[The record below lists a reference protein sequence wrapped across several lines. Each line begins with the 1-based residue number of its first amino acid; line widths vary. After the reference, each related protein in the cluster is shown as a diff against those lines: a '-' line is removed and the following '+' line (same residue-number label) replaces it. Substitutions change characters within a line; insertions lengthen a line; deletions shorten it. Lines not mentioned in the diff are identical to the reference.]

1 MRLRDHTPDEE
12 RIGQR
17 DLAQW
22 RSEPGRWLVRVAF
35 ALGRWTA
42 ARWVLVVT
50 AVVGGVLAVLLT
62 TASAEVYD
70 AVTENDGVAG
80 LDQPVLDQAVQW
92 RSPGLDTAVTAF
104 TDVGGTIGMPV
115 LVVVVVA
122 LMVWRWRTRTPLVL
136 AVIAAAGSLA
146 MTTTGKDLIG
156 RARPPLNLAVPP
168 YEHSPS
174 FPSGH
179 TLNSTVLIGVLVY
192 VALLHL
198 ESRRARTAVIVV
210 GALFV
215 AAMGLSRVFLGHH
228 WLTDVM
234 VGWTLGL
241 AWLSVVVTAHRLFL
255 TVRRAHREEATAGG
269 VSGSAGGQASGSQT
283 SSAVQESPS
292 RVNPRRS

>member
-1 MRLRDHTPDEE
+1 
-12 RIGQR
+12 
-17 DLAQW
+17 
-22 RSEPGRWLVRVAF
+22 
-35 ALGRWTA
+35 
-42 ARWVLVVT
+42 
-50 AVVGGVLAVLLT
+50 
-62 TASAEVYD
+62 
-70 AVTENDGVAG
+70 
-80 LDQPVLDQAVQW
+80 
-92 RSPGLDTAVTAF
+92 
-104 TDVGGTIGMPV
+104 MPV
-115 LVVVVVA
+115 LVAVVVLV
-122 LMVWRWRTRTPLVL
+122 MVL
-136 AVIAAAGSLA
+136 AWRSWTPVVLTLIAAAGSLA

-198 ESRRARTAVIVV
+198 SSRWARTAVVV
-210 GALFV
+210 AGSVFV
-215 AAMGLSRVFLGHH
+215 VAMGLSRVFLGHH

-255 TVRRAHREEATAGG
+255 TVRRARREEATAAGAPASPG
-269 VSGSAGGQASGSQT
+269 AGGAGGQT

>member
-1 MRLRDHTPDEE
+1 VRLAF
-12 RIGQR
+12 G
-17 DLAQW
+17 LA
-22 RSEPGRWLVRVAF
+22 
-35 ALGRWTA
+35 RWTA
-42 ARWVLVVT
+42 ARGVLVVT

-62 TASAEVYD
+62 VASAGVYD

-80 LDQPVLDQAVQW
+80 LDQPVLDQAVRW

-104 TDVGGTIGMPV
+104 TDVGGGIGMPV
-115 LVVVVVA
+115 LVVVVVG
-122 LMVWRWRTRTPLVL
+122 LMVWRWRSRTPLVL
-136 AVIAAAGSLA
+136 AAIAAAGSLA
-146 MTTTGKDLIG
+146 MTTAGKDLIG
-156 RARPPLNLAVPP
+156 RARPPLHLAVPP

-198 ESRRARTAVIVV
+198 ESRRARTAVVV
-210 GALFV
+210 AGAVFV
-215 AAMGLSRVFLGHH
+215 LAMGLSRVFLGHH

-241 AWLSVVVTAHRLFL
+241 AWLIVVVTAHRLFL
-255 TVRRAHREEATAGG
+255 TVRRARREASTVGGAGG
-269 VSGSAGGQASGSQT
+269 DPVAGEAGGQT

-292 RVNPRRS
+292 RVNPNRS